1 MAQLHS
7 ERGVFIVGGGP
18 AGLAAAIA
26 ARQRGFR
33 VTVAD
38 CARPPIDKAC
48 GEGLMPDAVAALS
61 RLGVRIGLDKA
72 YPFPGIRF
80 VEGRTTVEA
89 EFPYGIGL
97 GIRRTV
103 LHEILVQR
111 ASDLGI
117 SIEWQT
123 RVDDSCLRVVHS
135 DDSGTRWII
144 GADGQNSPFRRLAGL
159 DEPRYQHLRFGFRR
173 HFQIKPWTS
182 HVEVHWGTNSQMTI
196 TPVGPGEVCVALLT
210 SDASLRV
217 REAMAQF
224 PEIEEC
230 LKGAPA
236 TTSER
241 GAISALRSLKAVSRG
256 PVALVGD
263 ASGSVDA
270 ITGDGL
276 CLAFRQAPFLAEALA
291 ANDLG
296 LYEKA
301 HRRITR
307 LPVIMSRL
315 MLLMNS
321 HAWFR
326 RRVLRALARQPRV
339 FSRLLAIHVGAAS
352 PASLGLEG
360 VLKLG
365 WQLLTA

>member
-1 MAQLHS
+1 MAQVHS
-7 ERGVFIVGGGP
+7 ATGVFIVGGGP

-38 CARPPIDKAC
+38 YARPPIDKAC

-72 YPFPGIRF
+72 HPFRGIRF
-80 VEGRTTVEA
+80 VEGRTAVEA

-103 LHEILVQR
+103 LHDLLVQR
-111 ASDLGI
+111 ASDLGV
-117 SIEWQT
+117 SMQWGT
-123 RVDDSCLRVVHS
+123 RVDDSCLRAVHS
-135 DDSGTRWII
+135 GASDTRWII
-144 GADGQNSPFRRLAGL
+144 GADGQDSHLRRSAGL
-159 DEPRYQHLRFGFRR
+159 DEPRYQQRRFGFRQ

-182 HVEVHWGTNSQMTI
+182 HVEVHWGTNCQMTI
-196 TPVGPGEVCVALLT
+196 TPVGPTEVCIALLT

-217 REAMAQF
+217 QEAMSRF
-224 PEIEEC
+224 PQVARR
-230 LKGAPA
+230 LKGTPPITA
-236 TTSER
+236 ER
-241 GAISALRSLKAVSRG
+241 GAISALRTIKAVSRG

-276 CLAFRQAPFLAEALA
+276 CLAFRQAAYLAEALA

-296 LYEKA
+296 LYQKA
-301 HRRITR
+301 HRRFTR
-307 LPVIMSRL
+307 LPVLMSRL
-315 MLLMNS
+315 MLFMNS

-326 RRVLRALARQPRV
+326 QRVLRALAAQPRV
-339 FSRLLAIHVGAAS
+339 FSKLLAIHVGAAS
-352 PASLGLEG
+352 PASFGLEG
-360 VLKLG
+360 VLNLG
-365 WQLLTA
+365 WQLLIT

>member
-7 ERGVFIVGGGP
+7 ERRVFIVGGGP

-80 VEGRTTVEA
+80 VEGRTAVEA

-117 SIEWQT
+117 SIEWET
-123 RVDDSCLRVVHS
+123 RVDDSYLRAVHS
-135 DDSGTRWII
+135 GDSETRWII

-173 HFQIKPWTS
+173 HFRIKPWTS
-182 HVEVHWGTNSQMTI
+182 HVEVHWATNCQMTI
-196 TPVGPGEVCVALLT
+196 TPVGPTEVCVALLT
-210 SDASLRV
+210 NDASLRMQ
-217 REAMAQF
+217 EAIALF
-224 PEIEEC
+224 PEIEER
-230 LKGAPA
+230 LKGAQA
-236 TTSER
+236 TTNER

-276 CLAFRQAPFLAEALA
+276 CLAFRQAALLAEALA

-296 LYEKA
+296 LYDKA
-301 HRRITR
+301 SRRITR
-307 LPVIMSRL
+307 SPVLMSRL
-315 MLLMNS
+315 MLFMSSRARL
-321 HAWFR
+321 R
-326 RRVLRALARQPRV
+326 QRVLRALTAQPRV
-339 FSRLLAIHVGAAS
+339 FSTLLAIHVGAVP
-352 PASLGLEG
+352 PASFGLDG

-365 WQLLTA
+365 WQLLIA

>member
-1 MAQLHS
+1 MVQVHS
-7 ERGVFIVGGGP
+7 ETGVFIVGGGP

-26 ARQRGFR
+26 ARERGFR

-80 VEGRTTVEA
+80 VEGGTAVEA

-103 LHEILVQR
+103 LHQILVQR
-111 ASDLGI
+111 ASELGV
-117 SIEWQT
+117 SIEWGT
-123 RVDDSCLRVVHS
+123 GVGDSYLRAVHS
-135 DDSGTRWII
+135 GDSDTRWII
-144 GADGQNSPFRRLAGL
+144 GADGQNSSFRRLAGL
-159 DEPRYQHLRFGFRR
+159 DEPSYQHLRFGFRR
-173 HFQIKPWTS
+173 HFQINPWTS
-182 HVEVHWGTNSQMTI
+182 HVEVHWGTDAQMTI
-196 TPVGPGEVCVALLT
+196 TPVGPTEVCIALLT
-210 SDASLRV
+210 NDPGLRMQ
-217 REAMAQF
+217 ESIALF
-224 PEIEEC
+224 PEIEER
-230 LKGAPA
+230 LKGAQA

-241 GAISALRSLKAVSRG
+241 GAISVLRSLKAVSRG

-276 CLAFRQAPFLAEALA
+276 CLAFGQASFLAEALA

-301 HRRITR
+301 HRRIAR
-307 LPVIMSRL
+307 LPVLMSRL